1 MIILKSRNPPHNRHL
16 SHICSLWFPTL
27 WWGGYDERLLFVDNR
42 TDNLPTCRRV
52 SISFSY
58 ALLLSNITLPRSTR
72 GRCCWP
78 EPRDKEK
85 TKNTGWHLQLGL
97 PPPLLDMT
105 LGCNSP
111 LPINYSQEKTWGW
124 NYMFVLPCWQNRL
137 NIHTHTHTFCRSNMQ
152 IVTPHCTVVKKE
164 MQPIHD
170 IFNKTFKTNG
180 RW

>member
-1 MIILKSRNPPHNRHL
+1 MIHYSWRCSSDHPQIQESPPQPPSLPHL
-16 SHICSLWFPTL
+16 LSDEEVMMNDCSLKITGL
-27 WWGGYDERLLFVDNR
+27 
-42 TDNLPTCRRV
+42 
-52 SISFSY
+52 ISFLRAGGWVLAFHMRFY
-58 ALLLSNITLPRSTR
+58 WVTLPRSTR

-78 EPRDKEK
+78 EPREKEK

-137 NIHTHTHTFCRSNMQ
+137 NIHTHTFCRSNMQ
-152 IVTPHCTVVKKE
+152 IVTPHCS
-164 MQPIHD
+164 
-170 IFNKTFKTNG
+170 
-180 RW
+180 